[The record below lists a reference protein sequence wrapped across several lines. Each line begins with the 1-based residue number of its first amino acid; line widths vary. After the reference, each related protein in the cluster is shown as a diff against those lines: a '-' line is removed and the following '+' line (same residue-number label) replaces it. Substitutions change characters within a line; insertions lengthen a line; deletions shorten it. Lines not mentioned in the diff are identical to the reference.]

1 MDLIVNVELLYVLQC
16 VQGKIFNYV
25 EEFLIH
31 SIQFY
36 LENQTRWVAEVESCS
51 FLS

>member
-25 EEFLIH
+25 EEFLISFN
-31 SIQFY
+31 SI
-36 LENQTRWVAEVESCS
+36 LLGEPNEMSS
-51 FLS
+51 